1 MNKNIV
7 NNIKQM
13 YEELVITPSDINEH
27 LPILKNYAKNC
38 QHITEMG
45 VRSVVSTYAL
55 VSANPRKIICI
66 DLHHPKE
73 WDNIWKSY
81 GRNNMPSGANRIVD
95 IENYCRDNNI
105 YFSFV
110 VGDTTHI
117 QIEETDLLFMD
128 TLHSYTQLKT
138 ELSLHSHKVKK
149 YIILHDTE
157 SYKYTDEDSGRI
169 GTNSKDKIGLLPALE
184 EFLESNSNWK
194 IHEIFVNC
202 NGLTVL
208 KKDI

>member
-73 WDNIWKSY
+73 WDNNHK
-81 GRNNMPSGANRIVD
+81 P
-95 IENYCRDNNI
+95 
-105 YFSFV
+105 
-110 VGDTTHI
+110 VGGD
-117 QIEETDLLFMD
+117 
-128 TLHSYTQLKT
+128 
-138 ELSLHSHKVKK
+138 
-149 YIILHDTE
+149 
-157 SYKYTDEDSGRI
+157 
-169 GTNSKDKIGLLPALE
+169 A
-184 EFLESNSNWK
+184 SNSL
-194 IHEIFVNC
+194 
-202 NGLTVL
+202 GGTD
-208 KKDI
+208 DIIDTINRMKYGQ